1 MRVPSSWQ
9 PCESRATESR
19 APDVFAIIKTSIV
32 PAKRRGSRRCPVH
45 SRWLATGRS
54 TCCCARQTLCY
65 MKHRCICQPRGKSKR
80 TENAIR
86 HGPSSED
93 LQRKHRM
100 TRPSRKEA
108 DGPEQHIKQADVS
121 SGEASPDLVDV
132 SLPTCSPLHEALALA
147 AASSE

>member
-1 MRVPSSWQ
+1 MCNCPQ
-9 PCESRATESR
+9 LC
-19 APDVFAIIKTSIV
+19 SIWRWG
-32 PAKRRGSRRCPVH
+32 PIFSICHPVEMVTTARKVR

-54 TCCCARQTLCY
+54 ICCYARQTRRCI
-65 MKHRCICQPRGKSKR
+65 KHRCIRQPRGKSKS

-93 LQRKHRM
+93 LKRKQRM

-108 DGPEQHIKQADVS
+108 DGPEQHIMQADVS
-121 SGEASPDLVDV
+121 SGEASPDLADV